1 MPTCVWWVI
10 KCKINEYC
18 SFQLFSFYK
27 WSQKRCDVSDFNTMY
42 IFSEGPWYVLWSHM
56 FYSQLGSCILFKI
69 PLESFLSTF
78 SNALFQLFG
87 QQQTFTQSLLG
98 SGQQNFSQ
106 INSQL
111 NAQASDTNDMNAESS
126 NQLNSGNQ
134 YNTLTN
140 QVNSQ
145 VAAQLNT
152 QIGGFNQNQF
162 SMQVTL
168 ASFSYCST
176 I

>member
-1 MPTCVWWVI
+1 M
-10 KCKINEYC
+10 
-18 SFQLFSFYK
+18 FQISTL
-27 WSQKRCDVSDFNTMY
+27 C
-42 IFSEGPWYVLWSHM
+42 IFSLKDVIICFILKQQDHASFLKYHWS
-56 FYSQLGSCILFKI
+56 L
-69 PLESFLSTF
+69 FLSTC
-78 SNALFQLFG
+78 SHALFQLFG

-162 SMQVTL
+162 SMQVTS
-168 ASFSYCST
+168 ASFSYCTT

>member
-1 MPTCVWWVI
+1 MHFFW
-10 KCKINEYC
+10 
-18 SFQLFSFYK
+18 
-27 WSQKRCDVSDFNTMY
+27 NT
-42 IFSEGPWYVLWSHM
+42 
-56 FYSQLGSCILFKI
+56 
-69 PLESFLSTF
+69 ESFLSTF
-78 SNALFQLFG
+78 SHALFQLFG

-126 NQLNSGNQ
+126 NQLNNGNQ

-162 SMQVTL
+162 SMQVTS
-168 ASFSYCST
+168 ASFSYCTT

>member
-1 MPTCVWWVI
+1 M
-10 KCKINEYC
+10 
-18 SFQLFSFYK
+18 
-27 WSQKRCDVSDFNTMY
+27 
-42 IFSEGPWYVLWSHM
+42 H
-56 FYSQLGSCILFKI
+56 LFKT
-69 PLESFLSTF
+69 FLSTCLH
-78 SNALFQLFG
+78 ALFQLFG

-162 SMQVTL
+162 SMQVTS